1 MIYATIG
8 TMDKFKYKVQLT
20 VEVDAFD
27 AGDAW
32 EAVQDTFG
40 LGDNSGVSVT
50 DFEAWELKA

>member
-1 MIYATIG
+1 
-8 TMDKFKYKVQLT
+8 MDTFRYKVQLT

-32 EAVQDTFG
+32 EAVQDNFG
-40 LGDNSGVSVT
+40 LGDNSGVSVV